1 MVSGRREEMARL
13 FAFPSL
19 WAPCPVSPALKWAG
33 YFAAGNL
40 MRCFPPP
47 PPLAKDQLVRES
59 HKVLRPV
66 VGWDCKAKDGA

>member
-47 PPLAKDQLVRES
+47 SPR
-59 HKVLRPV
+59 
-66 VGWDCKAKDGA
+66 